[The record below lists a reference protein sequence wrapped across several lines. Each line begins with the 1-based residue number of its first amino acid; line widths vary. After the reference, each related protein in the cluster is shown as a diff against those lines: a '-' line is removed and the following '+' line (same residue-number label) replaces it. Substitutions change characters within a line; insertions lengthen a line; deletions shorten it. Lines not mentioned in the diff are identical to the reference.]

1 MSVMVVLL
9 EFVRREIGNKKGPET
24 RAWSDRCTHSQDA
37 SGQPNP
43 SLEAGPRI
51 RALALKYVMTF
62 TLGRPVVMSPSHR
75 LIKRVS
81 RNTRAPPREVGRGLC
96 RAKTHQSAL
105 KRSPGQRRAQSF
117 EEIL

>member
-1 MSVMVVLL
+1 MINVFVMSVMVVLL

-51 RALALKYVMTF
+51 RALALQYVMMF
-62 TLGRPVVMSPSHR
+62 TMG
-75 LIKRVS
+75 
-81 RNTRAPPREVGRGLC
+81 
-96 RAKTHQSAL
+96 
-105 KRSPGQRRAQSF
+105 
-117 EEIL
+117 